1 MNVNNNDYKK
11 EIIEIVE
18 NTDDNAVLE
27 YIYKI
32 IADIKKTSA
41 T

>member
-1 MNVNNNDYKK
+1 MSNEDYKK
-11 EIIEIVE
+11 EIIETVE

>member
-1 MNVNNNDYKK
+1 MNNNDYKK

-18 NTDDNAVLE
+18 NTNDNAVLE

>member
-1 MNVNNNDYKK
+1 M
-11 EIIEIVE
+11 VE
-18 NTDDNAVLE
+18 NTNDNAVLE

-41 T
+41 TYNVALVHLKE

>member
-1 MNVNNNDYKK
+1 MNNNDYKK
-11 EIIEIVE
+11 EIIEMVE
-18 NTDDNAVLE
+18 NTNDNAVLE

>member
-1 MNVNNNDYKK
+1 MSNENYKK
-11 EIIEIVE
+11 EIIEMVE

>member
-1 MNVNNNDYKK
+1 MSNEDCKK
-11 EIIEIVE
+11 EIIEMVE

>member
-1 MNVNNNDYKK
+1 VNNNDYKK

>member
-1 MNVNNNDYKK
+1 MNNNDYKK
-11 EIIEIVE
+11 EIIEMVE

>member
-1 MNVNNNDYKK
+1 MNNNDYKK
-11 EIIEIVE
+11 EIIEMVE
-18 NTDDNAVLE
+18 NTNDNAVLE

-32 IADIKKTSA
+32 IADVKKTSA

>member
-1 MNVNNNDYKK
+1 MNNNDYKK

>member
-1 MNVNNNDYKK
+1 MNNNDYKK
-11 EIIEIVE
+11 EIIEMVE
-18 NTDDNAVLE
+18 NTNDNAVLE

-32 IADIKKTSA
+32 IEDIKKTSA

>member
-1 MNVNNNDYKK
+1 MSNEDYKK
-11 EIIEIVE
+11 EIIEMVE
-18 NTDDNAVLE
+18 NTNDNAVLE
-27 YIYKI
+27 YIHKI

>member
-1 MNVNNNDYKK
+1 MNNNDYKK
-11 EIIEIVE
+11 EIIEMVE
-18 NTDDNAVLE
+18 NTSDNAVLE

>member
-1 MNVNNNDYKK
+1 MNNNDYKK
-11 EIIEIVE
+11 EIIEMVE
-18 NTDDNAVLE
+18 NANDNAVLE

>member
-1 MNVNNNDYKK
+1 MSNEDYKK
-11 EIIEIVE
+11 KIIEIVE
-18 NTDDNAVLE
+18 NTNDNAILE

>member
-1 MNVNNNDYKK
+1 VNNNDYKK
-11 EIIEIVE
+11 EIIEMVE
-18 NTDDNAVLE
+18 NTNDNAVLE

>member
-1 MNVNNNDYKK
+1 VNNNDYKK

-18 NTDDNAVLE
+18 NTNDNAVLE